1 MINSNEIIRG
11 CSLSEARYML
21 DHFYGR
27 TVELVSCLDYFNYAG
42 DSIHLLENQRHCA
55 VLLNVGYNSTLYN
68 NLFHWM
74 LPCTEAALRSR

>member
-27 TVELVSCLDYFNYAG
+27 TVELVSRIEQTTLF
-42 DSIHLLENQRHCA
+42 
-55 VLLNVGYNSTLYN
+55 VL
-68 NLFHWM
+68 F
-74 LPCTEAALRSR
+74 

>member
-27 TVELVSCLDYFNYAG
+27 TVELVSYRP
-42 DSIHLLENQRHCA
+42 LLARRMFRNCFDA
-55 VLLNVGYNSTLYN
+55 KDLYGPGIRFS
-68 NLFHWM
+68 LMW
-74 LPCTEAALRSR
+74 S

>member
-27 TVELVSCLDYFNYAG
+27 TVELVSYLDYFNYVG
-42 DSIHLLENQRHCA
+42 DSTPFIFKRIKGI
-55 VLLNVGYNSTLYN
+55 V
-68 NLFHWM
+68 
-74 LPCTEAALRSR
+74 RSS